1 MTLDSSRR
9 AVFDTNELLENI
21 VSYLPSS
28 ELSVLQIVSKQWRGV
43 ISSSPGLQ
51 DRMFLRPRSATT
63 KEIWTM
69 EDYTRFG
76 PVEIIS
82 SYTIYLG
89 RDGVPMFRRLNS
101 GDTRKHGLVIPLT
114 LNPILRLLGIVPKHS
129 EFASPWILPS
139 EFTSPWNLPPRSG
152 LPDEPAVHRVYVD
165 ADWVSICI
173 RPAALS
179 RHCSLRSVYL
189 SDPPCR
195 VAQVKL
201 LVEFQGYK
209 PYGMQT
215 QASQA
220 GFRVESDAG
229 LTIGEI
235 LKAASESARYSCCK
249 FDDGYVWKDLRT
261 ELKDMIDETEQP
273 SGWTGIYGVGRIS
286 LYIQMVRDGNDRPVV
301 VSEEDRA
308 AVLSDDLQT
317 AVVTD

>member
-1 MTLDSSRR
+1 MALDSSRR
-9 AVFDTNELLENI
+9 AALDTNELLENI
-21 VSYLPSS
+21 LSYLPSS
-28 ELSVLQIVSKQWRGV
+28 ELFMLQSVSKQWRGV
-43 ISSSPGLQ
+43 ISYSPGLQ
-51 DRMFLRPRSATT
+51 ERMFLRPQSSTA
-63 KEIWTM
+63 KETWTM

-76 PVEIIS
+76 PVGIIS
-82 SYTIYLG
+82 SYKSYLG

-114 LNPILRLLGIVPKHS
+114 LNPILRLLGIPRRYG
-129 EFASPWILPS
+129 
-139 EFTSPWNLPPRSG
+139 EFTSPWHLPPRSG
-152 LPDEPAVHRVYVD
+152 LPDESAVHRVYVD
-165 ADWVSICI
+165 ADWVSIRI

-201 LVEFQGYK
+201 LVVFQGYM
-209 PYGMQT
+209 PYPMQTTYGMHSQT
-215 QASQA
+215 SQA

-235 LKAASESARYSCCK
+235 FKAASERAKLSSCK
-249 FDDGYVWKDLRT
+249 FDDGHVWKDLRT

-273 SGWTGIYGVGRIS
+273 RSWTGIYDVGHIT
-286 LYIQMVRDGNDRPVV
+286 LYIQLVRDGNDRPVV
-301 VSEEDRA
+301 VTEEDRA
-308 AVLSDDLQT
+308 AVISEELQA